1 MTERLTRSIGLAL
14 LALLGVLLVGGVW
27 LYRDQE
33 RHGRERVES
42 ELTAVAELKIQ
53 EISKWRAERLDE
65 GAELAERPLLSSLL
79 RRWLEAPQAGGL
91 DQLRAE
97 LEVVRRHDDY
107 ADLAVVDTA
116 GRVRLSLAGATG
128 EHQSEAEAL
137 AAAFAQGRPVL
148 TDLHVGSEGSTPH
161 LSVVVPLFGEGVGPR
176 LPIGAVILV
185 SDASSFL
192 YPLIQE
198 LPTPSESAETLL
210 VRRDGDGVLF
220 LNELRHRSGAALTL
234 RIPIDRDEVPAIMAA
249 KGVEGFVEGQDYR
262 GVDVVAVLRAIPD
275 SPWYLVIKV
284 DAREAFAEWRLRSAL
299 MVALLLGTAGLG
311 GVILL
316 VAWQRDR
323 KVHFRRLYQVEAVR
337 VAGEARF
344 GVTLASIGDGVITT
358 DADGNVDMLN
368 PVADQLTGWRSED
381 ARGRPLHEVFRILV
395 LEG

>member
-1 MTERLTRSIGLAL
+1 M
-14 LALLGVLLVGGVW
+14 
-27 LYRDQE
+27 
-33 RHGRERVES
+33 
-42 ELTAVAELKIQ
+42 
-53 EISKWRAERLDE
+53 
-65 GAELAERPLLSSLL
+65 
-79 RRWLEAPQAGGL
+79 
-91 DQLRAE
+91 
-97 LEVVRRHDDY
+97 
-107 ADLAVVDTA
+107 
-116 GRVRLSLAGATG
+116 
-128 EHQSEAEAL
+128 
-137 AAAFAQGRPVL
+137 
-148 TDLHVGSEGSTPH
+148 GSEGSTPH

-185 SDASSFL
+185 SDAGSFL

-198 LPTPSESAETLL
+198 WPTPSESAETLL

-234 RIPIDRDEVPAIMAA
+234 RIPMDRDEVPAIMAA

-275 SPWYLVIKV
+275 SPWYLVTKV

-337 VAGEARF
+337 AAGEARF

-368 PVADQLTGWRSED
+368 PVAEQLTGWRSED